1 MPSHHDRPEIAV
13 RAMQR
18 RDADQVLTI
27 YQHGLD
33 TGHAGFETTAPTWE
47 EFDAAKLDRYRYVA
61 TDRSSRT
68 VLGWIA
74 ASPVSDRCCYA
85 GVVEHSI
92 YVSPD
97 ARGLG
102 HRLRTAG
109 SVHRRPRGRRH
120 LEDPDPHLPREHA
133 QSPPAREG
141 GLSHGRH
148 PPKDRPPTRP
158 LARRPTT
165 GAPKPHRPL
174 TAPPNAA
181 LPSTT
186 LKHRGQRAGE

>member
-68 VLGWIA
+68 VLGLIA
-74 ASPVSDRCCYA
+74 ASSCSDRCCYA
-85 GVVEHSI
+85 GGVWRSI
-92 YVSPD
+92 LAHPSAPC
-97 ARGLG
+97 LG
-102 HRLRTAG
+102 SGSALRATYT
-109 SVHRRPRGRRH
+109 S
-120 LEDPDPHLPREHA
+120 
-133 QSPPAREG
+133 
-141 GLSHGRH
+141 
-148 PPKDRPPTRP
+148 
-158 LARRPTT
+158 
-165 GAPKPHRPL
+165 
-174 TAPPNAA
+174 AA
-181 LPSTT
+181 
-186 LKHRGQRAGE
+186 